1 MLNLYTSFDAM
12 RMLAA
17 SCFVAAILG
26 ALVSAA
32 LADVNGMPNLTAHP
46 FALSEVRLLDGPFK
60 TAMEADA
67 KYRLSLDS
75 DRLLAGYKADGGG

>member
-1 MLNLYTSFDAM
+1 
-12 RMLAA
+12 
-17 SCFVAAILG
+17 
-26 ALVSAA
+26 
-32 LADVNGMPNLTAHP
+32 MPNLTAHP